1 MSQIPT
7 TAQAWRL
14 HKLGHLA
21 DAIQEDTVPT
31 PSPGDGEV
39 LVKLSHASLN
49 PVDYKIVGLLPRT
62 VGADFSGEI
71 VSVAQGSHAS
81 WVKQGVRVYGIWS
94 ADKAMG
100 NGRGSLS
107 TYLTIPS
114 KCVAPIPPSLDY
126 ESAAGIALTGLTAF
140 SLNETFEK
148 GWKVF
153 IVGGSTSVGL
163 AAADIAKA
171 KGASLVV
178 ASASGEKKNVLKQRG
193 VDEVIDYKE
202 VDVAGELSL
211 RYKDQPFDV
220 IFDCV
225 GDRFIHAKCPAFLKP
240 TGEYRS
246 VGASSLSPE
255 SRIWSAE
262 SRSLGLWFFRALILP
277 SFLGGIPRKFRLLG
291 LKDDD
296 LSKLDDFVQS
306 GQLRPVVDKT
316 YPWNEAREAIKYLA
330 TGRAL
335 GKVNIAAPVAPA
347 A

>member
-1 MSQIPT
+1 MSQIPS

-14 HKLGHLA
+14 HKLGLLA
-21 DAIQEDTVPT
+21 DVIQEDTVPI
-31 PSPGDGEV
+31 PSPADGEV
-39 LVKLSHASLN
+39 LIKLSHASLN
-49 PVDYKIVGLLPRT
+49 PVDYKLVGLMGRFLKLPRT

-71 VSVAQGSHAS
+71 VSVAQGCHAS
-81 WVKQGVRVYGIWS
+81 WVKQGVRVYGIWA
-94 ADKAMG
+94 ADKVLSSG
-100 NGRGSLS
+100 KGSLS
-107 TYLTIPS
+107 TYFTIPS
-114 KCVAPIPPSLDY
+114 KYLAPIPPLLDY
-126 ESAAGIALTGLTAF
+126 ESAAGIALVGLTAL
-140 SLNETFEK
+140 SLNQTFQK

-171 KGASLVV
+171 KGASLIV
-178 ASASGEKKNVLKQRG
+178 ASASGEKKNVLKQR
-193 VDEVIDYKE
+193 DKE

-225 GDRFIHAKCPAFLKP
+225 GDRFIHEKCPSFLKA

-246 VGASSLSPE
+246 IGASSLSPE

-262 SRSLGLWFFRALILP
+262 FRSLGLWFLKATILP

-291 LKDDD
+291 PKDDD
-296 LSKLDDFVQS
+296 LPKLDEFVQS